1 MSKIE
6 SFNFTT
12 YRSGAPLP
20 DNLPPRAIQGVN
32 NRDLTRYSQVLLGM
46 IDRISRE
53 HIPSQSFLRDLKG
66 FSSIGATEN
75 QGIGLIQID
84 K

>member
-66 FSSIGATEN
+66 LTLYPQADQTPIGATEN
-75 QGIGLIQID
+75 
-84 K
+84 